1 MKDQEGFAHFYQQ
14 FYLVSIVKD
23 PLRMR
28 ELLQA
33 TIFLVGQKG
42 EGPVIRSFLHHMI
55 CIDRLH
61 VRICSQL
68 ESIGVVQFFQERR
81 ISPLIF
87 LYLYSTS
94 LK

>member
-1 MKDQEGFAHFYQQ
+1 MKDQEGFTNFYQQ

-33 TIFLVGQKG
+33 AIFLVGQKG
-42 EGPVIRSFLHHMI
+42 ESPVIRSFLHHVI

-87 LYLYSTS
+87 LYLYSTPF
-94 LK
+94 K